1 IKSWSSVALWK
12 WAVTDEDDVCGI
24 CRNQFDR
31 CCPSCKIPGDD
42 CPLVWGQ
49 CRHCFHLHCMIKWLQ
64 TESSNQ
70 ACPMDRRP
78 WVYLTG
84 DPNTAQNSQDQQE
97 TNTQHQEQP
106 SEEQ

>member
-1 IKSWSSVALWK
+1 M
-12 WAVTDEDDVCGI
+12 
-24 CRNQFDR
+24 
-31 CCPSCKIPGDD
+31 
-42 CPLVWGQ
+42 WGQ

>member
-1 IKSWSSVALWK
+1 
-12 WAVTDEDDVCGI
+12 
-24 CRNQFDR
+24 
-31 CCPSCKIPGDD
+31 
-42 CPLVWGQ
+42 
-49 CRHCFHLHCMIKWLQ
+49 
-64 TESSNQ
+64 
-70 ACPMDRRP
+70 MDRRP

>member
-1 IKSWSSVALWK
+1 
-12 WAVTDEDDVCGI
+12 
-24 CRNQFDR
+24 
-31 CCPSCKIPGDD
+31 
-42 CPLVWGQ
+42 
-49 CRHCFHLHCMIKWLQ
+49 MIKWLQ